1 MAQYS
6 SKHQVVKYL
15 DEITKQFD
23 NKNLDIFTTKYIS
36 QTLHLSRSLV
46 SMYLNDMV
54 KNGTAIKITSRPVYY
69 LSKIILEKKYHVA
82 LRQSEYMI
90 LLFQNYF
97 T

>member
-54 KNGTAIKITSRPVYY
+54 KNGTAIKITSRPIM
-69 LSKIILEKKYHVA
+69 LNKHI
-82 LRQSEYMI
+82 
-90 LLFQNYF
+90 
-97 T
+97 

>member
-54 KNGTAIKITSRPVYY
+54 KNGTAIKIT
-69 LSKIILEKKYHVA
+69 
-82 LRQSEYMI
+82 
-90 LLFQNYF
+90 
-97 T
+97 